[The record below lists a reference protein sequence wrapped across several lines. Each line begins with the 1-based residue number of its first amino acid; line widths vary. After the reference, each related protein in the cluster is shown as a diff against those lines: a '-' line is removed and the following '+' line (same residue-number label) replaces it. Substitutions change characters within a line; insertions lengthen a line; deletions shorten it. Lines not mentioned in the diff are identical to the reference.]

1 MQNAKDSLPNAKLY
15 NATGRATPDISAFA
29 TNYSTEIQ
37 KFWGLM
43 SGTSAAA
50 PVYASLFAMINSKRL
65 EKGKGPLGFVNPLLY
80 KLKKGVGNDIVN
92 GMN

>member
-1 MQNAKDSLPNAKLY
+1 
-15 NATGRATPDISAFA
+15 
-29 TNYSTEIQ
+29 
-37 KFWGLM
+37 M

-65 EKGKGPLGFVNPLLY
+65 ENGQGPLGFVNPLLY